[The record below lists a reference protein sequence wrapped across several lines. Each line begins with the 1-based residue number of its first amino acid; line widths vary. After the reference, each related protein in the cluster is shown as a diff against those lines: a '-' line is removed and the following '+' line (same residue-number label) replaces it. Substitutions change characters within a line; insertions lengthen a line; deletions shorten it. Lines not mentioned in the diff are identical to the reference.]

1 MELLTG
7 FIDIVLHL
15 DRHLVWL
22 IENYESWVYLV
33 LFLIIFCETGLVIM
47 PFLPG
52 DSLLFV
58 AGAVAANGVMDVQF
72 LVMLL
77 MLAAFAGDNTNYWI
91 GRYLGPKIFSRTDS
105 RILNRKHLDRTNL
118 FYKKHG
124 GKTIIFARFLPI
136 FRTFAPFV
144 AGIGHMTYTTFMSYS
159 AIGGLFWINCFV
171 FGGYFFGNV
180 PIVKD
185 NLSFFILGIVFISII
200 PGIIQFVRVWFEKN
214 RKNKSKI
221 ER

>member
-159 AIGGLFWINCFV
+159 AIGGLFWINLFV

-185 NLSFFILGIVFISII
+185 NLSFFIIGIVFISII
-200 PGIIQFVRVWFEKN
+200 PGIIQFVRIWFEKN

-221 ER
+221 EY